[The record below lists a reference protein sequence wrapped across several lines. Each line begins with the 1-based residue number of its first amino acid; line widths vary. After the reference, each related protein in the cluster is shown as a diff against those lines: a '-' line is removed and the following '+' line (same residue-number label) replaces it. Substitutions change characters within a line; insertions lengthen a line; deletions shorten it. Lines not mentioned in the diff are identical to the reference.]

1 MGIAKLFAWGYWDTV
16 EQYQFKAART
26 PKHSRQ
32 VEWTVQPNCT
42 ACWVCCLYRCIL
54 GFALL
59 EASDVCRLAARLDFR
74 QTARLMIKTIRPE
87 VALYSLWS
95 GMGLD
100 AHGKPN
106 GKCRS
111 SGDGWFLLI
120 SYRVG
125 VPVGWTC
132 FAEWLQNAVC
142 LTDTKRSAL
151 IASLGAFL
159 IQGIMSSASPPS
171 MPSTLWRFLCFQWFS
186 TCVFCGYE
194 GIGLSSVCPL
204 MRMPSFNIRLEWC
217 MQCEVSRYPGRYCLS
232 SLFSWQGCLFV
243 CSSWGV

>member
-159 IQGIMSSASPPS
+159 IQGIMSSASPIS
-171 MPSTLWRFLCFQWFS
+171 MLSMIFNVCVLRLWGNRSFQCVSSYAHALFQYQTGMMHAMWGVTVSWTLLPLFFILLARLPI
-186 TCVFCGYE
+186 CVFV
-194 GIGLSSVCPL
+194 L
-204 MRMPSFNIRLEWC
+204 R
-217 MQCEVSRYPGRYCLS
+217 CLTV
-232 SLFSWQGCLFV
+232 QAYKPV
-243 CSSWGV
+243 

>member
-1 MGIAKLFAWGYWDTV
+1 MNGATKLHCLLDLLPASLYPGLCAPRGFRCVPPSRPPLLDRLLGWWLKPFGQRLRYTV
-16 EQYQFKAART
+16 CDQG
-26 PKHSRQ
+26 
-32 VEWTVQPNCT
+32 
-42 ACWVCCLYRCIL
+42 WVWMHM
-54 GFALL
+54 
-59 EASDVCRLAARLDFR
+59 ASPTR
-74 QTARLMIKTIRPE
+74 
-87 VALYSLWS
+87 
-95 GMGLD
+95 
-100 AHGKPN
+100 

-132 FAEWLQNAVC
+132 FAAVC

-159 IQGIMSSASPPS
+159 IQRIMSSASPPS

-232 SLFSWQGCLFV
+232 SLCSWQGCLFV